1 MYVFVSELSRVDVV
15 INVPDEL
22 DLNHLR
28 GRSLQPGEEELQEG
42 GPPSDQAPPQ
52 PGTTVLRVLAMS
64 SKKLM

>member
-1 MYVFVSELSRVDVV
+1 MPYICVDVV

-28 GRSLQPGEEELQEG
+28 GRGLQPGEEELQEG

-52 PGTTVLRVLAMS
+52 PGTVVLHVLAMS
-64 SKKLM
+64 NEKRM